1 MMNIPVVKKGF
12 LTFNRIN
19 KEGFLTNGYFTM
31 EAVLNMVFKRKLYKK
46 MLEWKKEFDG
56 KTALLIKGARRIGK
70 SIHYFPIC
78 QI

>member
-46 MLEWKKEFDG
+46 VEK
-56 KTALLIKGARRIGK
+56 RI
-70 SIHYFPIC
+70 
-78 QI
+78 